1 MVTTRVKWIVYVCWL
16 VGPNMYVKVFH
27 LYDQARV
34 RRDGWRRTT
43 GVSISTSVIVSV
55 RA

>member
-1 MVTTRVKWIVYVCWL
+1 MDRVYMCWL

-27 LYDQARV
+27 LYDQAGV
-34 RRDGWRRTT
+34 GRDGWGRTT
-43 GVSISTSVIVSV
+43 GVSISTFVIVSV